1 MVRRLLEGVGVAP
14 LTPMNDDGSCV
25 DHNAIKSYVDFLAE
39 KGVDGIFVL
48 GTTGEGTSLPLAER
62 KKTLESFLEA
72 NKGRMTVVSH
82 CGAAVLED
90 IIELLKHS
98 KESGA
103 DAAAVVSPF
112 FFSHKQEELFGFYD
126 KIADSVSD
134 FPLYIYNIPSLTKNP
149 VGVDVIARLHEK
161 HKNIVGLKDSSGDF
175 VNSLSV
181 IQALPST
188 FSTVVGCDA
197 AFASVLIAGAR
208 GCVSGPGAVFP
219 EFFVKVRDAVR
230 DGNFDKAFDNQK
242 SLTKL
247 TMAVGNGAN
256 IPYMKHVLERRGLKM
271 GGVKTPLKR
280 LENSEIESLDS
291 NLVKVM
297 NELGIDF

>member
-14 LTPMNDDGSCV
+14 LTPMNNNGSCV
-25 DHNAIKSYVDFLAE
+25 DHSAIKSYVDFLAE
-39 KGVDGIFVL
+39 KDVDGMFVL
-48 GTTGEGTSLPLAER
+48 GTTGEGTSLPLMER

-82 CGAAVLED
+82 CGATVLED
-90 IIELLKHS
+90 IIELLRHS
-98 KESGA
+98 KDCGA

-112 FFSHKQEELFGFYD
+112 FFNHKQEELFSFYD
-126 KIADSVSD
+126 MIADAVSD

-149 VGVDVIARLHEK
+149 VSVNVIAKLHEK

-197 AFASVLIAGAR
+197 AFAPALIAGAR

-230 DGNFDKAFDNQK
+230 DSDFDKAFDNQK

-291 NLVKVM
+291 TLVKVM
-297 NELGIDF
+297 KDLAIDF

>member
-1 MVRRLLEGVGVAP
+1 MVKRLLEGVGVAP
-14 LTPMNDDGSCV
+14 LTPMNNNGSCV
-25 DHNAIKSYVDFLAE
+25 DHSAIKSYVDFLAE
-39 KGVDGIFVL
+39 KDVDGMFVL
-48 GTTGEGTSLPLAER
+48 GTTGEGTSLPLMER

-82 CGAAVLED
+82 CGATVLED
-90 IIELLKHS
+90 IIELLRHS
-98 KESGA
+98 KDCGA

-112 FFSHKQEELFGFYD
+112 FFNHKQEELFSFYD
-126 KIADSVSD
+126 MIADAVSD

-149 VGVDVIARLHEK
+149 VSVNVIAKLHEK

-197 AFASVLIAGAR
+197 AFAPALIAGAR

-230 DGNFDKAFDNQK
+230 DSDFDKAFDNQK

-271 GGVKTPLKR
+271 GGVKTPLRR

-291 NLVKVM
+291 TLVKVM
-297 NELGIDF
+297 KDLAIDF